1 MKYSRKKLKEI
12 WKKAPECDCDR
23 NDCHPNS
30 HRLCSLCKEKKLL
43 FGAYSQQRT
52 SNYSWDVDHIKPK
65 SKGGSNDI
73 SNLMPCCIECNRRK
87 GNKESLYE
95 HLYS

>member
-30 HRLCSLCKEKKLL
+30 HRLCSLCKKKYYYLE
-43 FGAYSQQRT
+43 
-52 SNYSWDVDHIKPK
+52 HIH
-65 SKGGSNDI
+65 
-73 SNLMPCCIECNRRK
+73 
-87 GNKESLYE
+87 NKELVIILE
-95 HLYS
+95 M